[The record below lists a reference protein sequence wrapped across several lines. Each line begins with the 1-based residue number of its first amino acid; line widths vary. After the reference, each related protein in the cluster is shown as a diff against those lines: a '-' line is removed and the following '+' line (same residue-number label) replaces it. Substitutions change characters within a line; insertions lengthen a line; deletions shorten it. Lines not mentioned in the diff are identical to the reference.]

1 MIWNLEEFFLDKN
14 DCLNSIEKMNDLYNK
29 VEKYKFYDY
38 DNMEEINKFFN
49 IYKLY
54 KQIKDE
60 FSSYFDLLEMQN
72 YQDSTL
78 RILKDK
84 FKLMN
89 KKMKSLFDIV
99 FFKLE
104 TKIEKHKQNKNYKKY
119 KYIIENYNLSKE
131 DECIRCLELFDSLN
145 KDVFAANVSQDK
157 FKYTYLK
164 IINDYFNSLIEN
176 LDDSYVEE
184 ILNYHSELTRN
195 ELSNLFK
202 IVSKNSYLNTIYEEV
217 MREDIILKNPNIDY
231 LEGQKKVLESLSI
244 LGQDYKNELKNI
256 FDHNRIDY
264 EIRKNKSDSD
274 FTYGTKNHQAYISI
288 NYQKDIE
295 SLLTLSHELGHAVEH
310 NKKYK
315 QTLLKKI
322 PSSELYSLTNELI
335 TGNYLLKNANTLSE
349 KLDISLELLRTYMT
363 NMFEILA
370 LSNLTLK
377 VGSHIEKNGYITLK
391 NINTI
396 STNIINKYNL
406 PAQKNFWI
414 TPDIFENM
422 DQIIYTYGIIGASNI
437 YSSIEDRKFNVNDY
451 KECLKQSKGSTF
463 EIFDILECNP
473 VKEDNI
479 IKSITNYKKL
489 LMNTEDLVYEMK
501 KRRKN
506 GIW

>member
-244 LGQDYKNELKNI
+244 LGQDYKNEIKNI

-315 QTLLKKI
+315 QTLLKK
-322 PSSELYSLTNELI
+322 YHHR
-335 TGNYLLKNANTLSE
+335 NYT
-349 KLDISLELLRTYMT
+349 
-363 NMFEILA
+363 
-370 LSNLTLK
+370 
-377 VGSHIEKNGYITLK
+377 H
-391 NINTI
+391 
-396 STNIINKYNL
+396 
-406 PAQKNFWI
+406 
-414 TPDIFENM
+414 
-422 DQIIYTYGIIGASNI
+422 
-437 YSSIEDRKFNVNDY
+437 
-451 KECLKQSKGSTF
+451 
-463 EIFDILECNP
+463 
-473 VKEDNI
+473 
-479 IKSITNYKKL
+479 
-489 LMNTEDLVYEMK
+489 
-501 KRRKN
+501 
-506 GIW
+506 